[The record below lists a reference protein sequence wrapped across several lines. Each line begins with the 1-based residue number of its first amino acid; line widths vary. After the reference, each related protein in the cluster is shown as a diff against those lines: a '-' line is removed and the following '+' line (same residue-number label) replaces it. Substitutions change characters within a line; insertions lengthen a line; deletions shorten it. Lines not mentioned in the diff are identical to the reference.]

1 MLSRKGR
8 GPADASRQHSW
19 RTFVGSNWGEGH
31 FCHFPSSGVMQYG
44 KAKIVVFLFSVYFL
58 VTMEYEFTFFLRVGK
73 DYMKLLVLINIDHKL
88 TEMRLLV
95 KYGSNC
101 LLKCQS

>member
-1 MLSRKGR
+1 
-8 GPADASRQHSW
+8 
-19 RTFVGSNWGEGH
+19 
-31 FCHFPSSGVMQYG
+31 MQYG
-44 KAKIVVFLFSVYFL
+44 KANIVVFLFSVYFL

-73 DYMKLLVLINIDHKL
+73 DYMQLLVLINIDHKL

-101 LLKCQS
+101 LLKYQS